1 VFGKILHI
9 LRISNKHV
17 IKDNN
22 NTFHKREISSVHSIE
37 PELTQQ
43 NQKHELQQEQAFKR
57 ALKWTIIWISLAA
70 VFAAVIYLAM
80 GYEKTLLF
88 VTGYAIEKSLS
99 VDNMF
104 VFLLI
109 FSSLAIPHVY
119 QHKILMAGI
128 LSAIIMRIGLIL
140 AGVSLL
146 ESFHWMIY
154 IFGGLLLFTAIRM
167 IKQGKDEEFCMPHL
181 CLWLW

>member
-1 VFGKILHI
+1 
-9 LRISNKHV
+9 
-17 IKDNN
+17 
-22 NTFHKREISSVHSIE
+22 
-37 PELTQQ
+37 LT
-43 NQKHELQQEQAFKR
+43 L
-57 ALKWTIIWISLAA
+57 
-70 VFAAVIYLAM
+70 

-88 VTGYAIEKSLS
+88 VTRYAIEKSLS

-119 QHKILMAGI
+119 QHKVLMAGI
-128 LSAIIMRIGLIL
+128 LSAIIMRIALIL

-154 IFGGLLLFTAIRM
+154 IFGGLLF
-167 IKQGKDEEFCMPHL
+167 
-181 CLWLW
+181 